1 MARILR
7 NTLALSLLLCCAAA
21 QAQLTLRQSAEFED
35 PGTSNKPARLGYSRN
50 AGEEAAAIALAL
62 TYTFKPMEP
71 GSNTIAEPY
80 VALGIEDDDTTS
92 TDRKALELGV
102 RATVGNSF
110 ESKNSWLLD
119 AAAGKSRDRGAGTEG
134 AYVRATAELVSAYL
148 KHGVGY
154 TPGEWGLF
162 VRPRLGIYYVK
173 TDETDDPVLVP
184 TGSGKGAL
192 FELGFDFFP
201 GFSSRTRVSYSGKV
215 SRDASVSGNRVKE
228 TYRKHVL
235 TGEYLFYDFN
245 APPAPGAAR
254 FSLIVE
260 RRVGADPLEGQPVR
274 KNRTGIYLGV
284 KF

>member
-1 MARILR
+1 MARTVKT
-7 NTLALSLLLCCAAA
+7 TLAAVLLLCCAAA

-50 AGEEAAAIALAL
+50 NGEEAAAIALAL

-71 GSNTIAEPY
+71 GRDTIAEPY
-80 VALGIEDDDTTS
+80 IALGIEDDDTTS
-92 TDRKALELGV
+92 TDRKAIELGV
-102 RATVGNSF
+102 RATIGDQF
-110 ESKNSWLLD
+110 ESTNSWLLD
-119 AAAGKSRDRGAGTEG
+119 AGLGKNRDRGAGTEG
-134 AYVRATAELVSAYL
+134 AYARATAELVSKKL
-148 KHGVGY
+148 KFGVGY

-162 VRPRLGIYYVK
+162 IRPRVGIYYAK

-192 FELGFDFFP
+192 LELGFDFFP
-201 GFSSRTRVSYSGKV
+201 KFSSRTRVTYSGKV
-215 SRDASVSGNRVKE
+215 SRDASVSGNRIKE

-235 TGEYLFYDFN
+235 TAEYLFYDFK
-245 APPAPGAAR
+245 APPPPGAAR
-254 FSLIVE
+254 FSLIAE
-260 RRVGADPLEGQPVR
+260 RRVGSDPLEGQPVR

>member
-1 MARILR
+1 MAR
-7 NTLALSLLLCCAAA
+7 TLKTALGISLLLCCAAA
-21 QAQLTLRQSAEFED
+21 QAQLTLRQSAEVED

-50 AGEEAAAIALAL
+50 NGDAAAAIALAL

-71 GSNTIAEPY
+71 GRDTIAEPY

-92 TDRKALELGV
+92 TDRKAIELGV
-102 RATVGNSF
+102 RTTIGDLF
-110 ESKNSWLLD
+110 ESSNSWLLD
-119 AAAGKSRDRGAGTEG
+119 AALGKSRDRGAGTEG
-134 AYVRATAELVSAYL
+134 AYARATAELVSTWL
-148 KHGVGY
+148 KYGVGY

-162 VRPRLGIYYVK
+162 IRPRAGIYYVK
-173 TDETDDPVLVP
+173 TDETDDPVLLP

-201 GFSSRTRVSYSGKV
+201 QFSSRTRVTYSGKV

-235 TGEYLFYDFN
+235 TAEYLFYDFK
-245 APPAPGAAR
+245 APPPPGSAR
-254 FSLIVE
+254 FSLIAE
-260 RRVGADPLEGQPVR
+260 RRVGSDPLEGQPVR